1 MNASPYRK
9 PHQEESPCKSGNTSS
24 FELITLPAI
33 SERKVLSGEELRDRN
48 INLPLYEYANKIGEE
63 GWELVNLNFNPA
75 YGYGFLTFKRPKSGT
90 ADEPTVKG

>member
-1 MNASPYRK
+1 MQKWEYLFVRVDYFAGDLRAQSAN
-9 PHQEESPCKSGNTSS
+9 
-24 FELITLPAI
+24 
-33 SERKVLSGEELRDRN
+33 GEELRDRN